1 LYSHQFLGGTLGIDV
16 VNLFIDFQ
24 SRSGSNDWRRGVFVK
39 LQDERSVE
47 SRLPSTDTLRI
58 SKNSD
63 YHDETAYGGSNER
76 QEGE

>member
-1 LYSHQFLGGTLGIDV
+1 MVD
-16 VNLFIDFQ
+16 LFIDFQ
-24 SRSGSNDWRRGVFVK
+24 ASSGSNDWSRRVFVK

-47 SRLPSTDTLRI
+47 SRLPPTDTLII

-63 YHDETAYGGSNER
+63 YHDETAYGGSDER

>member
-24 SRSGSNDWRRGVFVK
+24 SSSGSNDRRRGVFVK

-47 SRLPSTDTLRI
+47 SRLPPTDTLFI

-63 YHDETAYGGSNER
+63 YHDKTAYGGSDER
-76 QEGE
+76 QEG